1 MPILNRSI
9 ARKYQS
15 LFIPAKEFNS
25 IGMYDGDATGDPVG
39 IQDVNTVGVV
49 LAEVG
54 TTGFL
59 GLGMNTDGVTC
70 QTFLPL
76 PRDVDT
82 GQPIYV
88 RIHWTTQSAT
98 AADTVAWKVFYEK
111 LVLNTTLL
119 SGTID
124 NVLDTVIA
132 SDNVIAADTWHTTA
146 AGIINASSIDA
157 TTVGALTLKVEMDAK
172 AVGLSEELSFLGLE
186 LAYAPLYA
194 TDTGAGVSAA
204 APW

>member
-98 AADTVAWKVFYEK
+98 TADTVAWKVFYEK